1 MQPYPYLYAQDP
13 DVSSS
18 TGSELVL
25 AGNRTSDRHETYST
39 ASTSPPSRKNSKHV
53 APGNRLGGSGS
64 PGMNAS
70 IGGVTGGEG
79 AGDTAESSQAASK
92 PKRVRTGCLTCR
104 ERHLKCDEGL
114 PTCQNCKKSNRTCKR
129 GLRLNFIDTTVK
141 LPPVMAPIHDWTVNF
156 VDESREIASEYKG
169 GLCRYGAGEDHSA
182 QPLDGGVSFDFSGAL
197 PPAPIPHHQS
207 LPPIQGM
214 LPEPYHD
221 DPSTL
226 TFDSARETQHQA
238 THSHSHSHS
247 HSESTYS
254 GTAMPSTSAS
264 VLSNPDQPQPSVHVS
279 RDYMDNPEEVL
290 CMQVFVEEVGLWMDS
305 FDAIKHVGSTMP
317 PPNS

>member
-13 DVSSS
+13 GISPS
-18 TGSELVL
+18 TASDLTF
-25 AGNRTSDRHETYST
+25 AGDRASDRHENYST

-53 APGNRLGGSGS
+53 APGNQLSGSGG

-70 IGGVTGGEG
+70 VAGGEAVG
-79 AGDTAESSQAASK
+79 HAAEASQAASK

-114 PTCQNCKKSNRTCKR
+114 PICQNCRKSNRTCKR

-141 LPPVMAPIHDWTVNF
+141 SPPIMAPIHDWTVSF
-156 VDESREIASEYKG
+156 LDESREIASEYKG
-169 GLCRYGAGEDHSA
+169 GLSRYGASEGHTV
-182 QPLDGGVSFDFSGAL
+182 QPLDGGMSFDFSATL

-207 LPPIQGM
+207 LPSIQGM
-214 LPEPYHD
+214 LPEPFHE

-226 TFDSARETQHQA
+226 TFDTTRETHHQHA
-238 THSHSHSHS
+238 HS

-254 GTAMPSTSAS
+254 GTAMPTTSAS
-264 VLSNPDQPQPSVHVS
+264 TFSNPDQSQQAVHVS
-279 RDYMDNPEEVL
+279 RDYMDDPEEVL
-290 CMQVFVEEVGLWMDS
+290 FMQVFVEEVGLWMDS
-305 FDAIKHVGSTMP
+305 FDAIKHVGFTMLP
-317 PPNS
+317 LNSR